1 MRATAAPRLK
11 TVKRG
16 SLRNPYVPYL
26 FIAPVIILLLVFN
39 VYPLGMSFVMSLYDA
54 DITFSTNAFIGLNN
68 FSEVFS
74 DSRFY
79 NSLMV
84 TIKWTIIEVP
94 AQLLVA
100 LGLAGLLTR
109 NTRINKVFRAIYFMS
124 IICSAT
130 ATGIMWK
137 LILHSNV
144 GYVTYL
150 VRLLGMG
157 KVNFMNAAGITFYV
171 IVFMSVWKTFGISTT
186 ILIGA
191 MQNVSQSLY
200 EAADI
205 DGCSR
210 FKQFFYITLPGIKP
224 TLWFLIMTRIIGS
237 FQVFDIVYTT
247 TGGGPS
253 LSTETLVTYIYTR
266 GFEVFRMGYASAL
279 SVVLL
284 GIILLVTVVMYSV
297 MLRGEKD

>member
-1 MRATAAPRLK
+1 ML
-11 TVKRG
+11 
-16 SLRNPYVPYL
+16 
-26 FIAPVIILLLVFN
+26 IALL
-39 VYPLGMSFVMSLYDA
+39 
-54 DITFSTNAFIGLNN
+54 
-68 FSEVFS
+68 
-74 DSRFY
+74 
-79 NSLMV
+79 
-84 TIKWTIIEVP
+84 
-94 AQLLVA
+94 
-100 LGLAGLLTR
+100 LAGLLTR
-109 NTRINKVFRAIYFMS
+109 NTVTNKLFRAIYFMP
-124 IICSAT
+124 IVCSAT

-144 GYVTYL
+144 GYITYVL
-150 VRLLGMG
+150 RMMG
-157 KVNFMNAAGITFYV
+157 FGKINFMNTAGLTFYV

-191 MQNVSQSLY
+191 MQNVPTVLY

-205 DGCSR
+205 DGCS
-210 FKQFFYITLPGIKP
+210 KLGQFFHITLPGIRP

-253 LSTETLVTYIYTR
+253 LTTETLVSYIYTR

-284 GIILLVTVVMYSV
+284 GLILIITVIMYGA
-297 MLRGEKD
+297 MLKGEKD

>member
-1 MRATAAPRLK
+1 MQATAIK
-11 TVKRG
+11 KKRR
-16 SLRNPYVPYL
+16 STLAPYL
-26 FIAPVIILLLVFN
+26 FIAPVIILLFVFN
-39 VYPLGMSFVMSLYDA
+39 IAPLLISFFISLFDA
-54 DITFSTNAFIGLNN
+54 DISFNLNKFIGLGN
-68 FSEVFS
+68 FAEVFQ

-79 NSLMV
+79 NSLGV
-84 TIKWTIIEVP
+84 TLKWTVVEVP
-94 AQLLVA
+94 CQLLIA
-100 LGLAGLLTR
+100 LLLAGLLTR
-109 NTRINKVFRAIYFMS
+109 NTVTNKLFRAIYFMP
-124 IICSAT
+124 IVCSAT

-144 GYVTYL
+144 GYITYVL
-150 VRLLGMG
+150 RMMG
-157 KVNFMNAAGITFYV
+157 FGKINFMNTAGLTFYV

-191 MQNVSQSLY
+191 MQNVPTVLY

-205 DGCSR
+205 DGCS
-210 FKQFFYITLPGIKP
+210 KLGQFFHITLPGIRP

-253 LSTETLVTYIYTR
+253 LTTETLVSYIYTR

-284 GIILLVTVVMYSV
+284 GLILIITVIMYGA
-297 MLRGEKD
+297 MLKGEKD